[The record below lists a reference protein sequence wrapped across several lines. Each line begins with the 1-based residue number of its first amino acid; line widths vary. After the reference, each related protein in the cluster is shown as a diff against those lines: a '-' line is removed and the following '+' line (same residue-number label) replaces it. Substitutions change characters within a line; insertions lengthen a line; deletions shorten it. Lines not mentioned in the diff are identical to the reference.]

1 MSKSSTFNHPLDPLS
16 VDEIKQ
22 TVTAIRAHV
31 KKGAQAPKP
40 IEKILFNSIDL
51 REPNKYAV
59 LAWRGLFSAEEIA
72 EVGGDPKA
80 PLLRQAE
87 VSSRTHT
94 HVRFLTDRST

>member
-1 MSKSSTFNHPLDPLS
+1 MSNKASSFAHPLDPLS

-22 TVTAIRAHV
+22 TVSALRAYV
-31 KKGAQAPKP
+31 EKGAQAPKP

-59 LAWRGLFSAEEIA
+59 LLWRGLFSAEEVK
-72 EVGGDPKA
+72 EVGGDPKT

-87 VSSRTHT
+87 VS
-94 HVRFLTDRST
+94 LGP